1 MSSVLPLASG
11 ISNGRLPSAG
21 GVADK
26 NSSGAA
32 FAVKPAS
39 APQDANP
46 DASQPS
52 QPVVVAVNADETPP
66 SPLVTYSAAAI
77 LADQSAR
84 AAVANATAAAE
95 TAAPLLASDDVV
107 APSQAAYAYAQM
119 MQAWLESRTPRPA
132 PALRATKSKTSAK
145 R

>member
-52 QPVVVAVNADETPP
+52 QAVVVAVNADETPP

-77 LADQSAR
+77 LADQSLR
-84 AAVANATAAAE
+84 AAVANASAAAE
-95 TAAPLLASDDVV
+95 TAAPLLASDVV

-119 MQAWLESRTPRPA
+119 MQTLLDIPT
-132 PALRATKSKTSAK
+132 
-145 R
+145 